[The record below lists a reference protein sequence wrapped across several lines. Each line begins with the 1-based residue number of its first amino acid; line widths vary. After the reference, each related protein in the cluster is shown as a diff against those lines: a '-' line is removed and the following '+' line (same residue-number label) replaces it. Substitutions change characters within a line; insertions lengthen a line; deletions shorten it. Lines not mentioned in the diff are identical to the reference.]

1 MTAIATAIEVQQG
14 IQELIISTSS
24 LKKRAMLA
32 DYELLYKSRL
42 TSNYIRREVL
52 NGKAKFGIESSGK
65 ELLQIALGN
74 SFQKGDFYSGYYR
87 DQTFMLKMGLAS
99 VKDLFTALYADTV
112 NDKFSGG
119 RQMNGHFATPF
130 TDAQGEWLPSTNQYN
145 VTSAISALAGHVP
158 RALGLALASKKFRT
172 SDLKKGDFSVDG
184 NEVSYCVVGDA
195 TTSEGV
201 FFEAV
206 NAACVM
212 QVPMIFV
219 VQDDGYGI
227 SVPVEMQTTK
237 GSISR
242 ALKGFQRSKVG
253 ETGCEIFTARGWN
266 YEELITT
273 FADAAIIAK
282 KEHVPCIVHITEV
295 TQGNGHS
302 TSGSHQRYKS
312 KERLNWEKEQD
323 CLVQFEN
330 WLVGNNWASDEELAD
345 IKTIISKE
353 VLQEKKTAWAA
364 YQKPFLAA
372 KAELLSLLKNL
383 LDSNPQQENLKQ
395 IYQQVQGL
403 TQGEISHLLNLTEQI
418 LYSWNPSDLSTLLSL
433 RNWFIAYKQ
442 QLSGTYQSNLY
453 SETNQAALNVAVQPA
468 QYTADSPMVNGYE
481 VLNQF
486 FDQLFERDDRVYVF
500 GEDVGKIGGVNQ
512 CFAGMQEK
520 YGVDRVFDTGIR
532 EWTIVG
538 QAIGMAMRGLRPIGE
553 IQYLDYLVYALP
565 ALTDDLATLRW
576 RTNGMQKSPVIIRT
590 RGHRLEGIWHSG
602 SPMSMLLGSLRG
614 MYLLTPRNMTQAAGM
629 YNTLMQSDDPAIV
642 IEPLNGYRKK
652 EQLPI
657 NLDTFTVPLGM
668 PEVLQAGEDI
678 TLVTYGSCVGFAQ
691 AAVEQLK
698 NYDISVELIDVQT
711 LLPFDLEHQIL
722 ASIQKTNRVIFFD
735 EDVPGGGT
743 AYMMQQALEVQ
754 GGYKYLDAQPVTIS
768 AKAHR
773 AAFGDNGNYASKPG
787 VFEVVSAAVALMQEA
802 EPKRFELVAELFC

>member
-1 MTAIATAIEVQQG
+1 MTATAIKVQREVQQPV
-14 IQELIISTSS
+14 ISPSS
-24 LKKRAMLA
+24 PKKRAMLK

-74 SFQKGDFYSGYYR
+74 NFQKGDFYSGYYR

-99 VKDLFTALYADTV
+99 VQDLFASLYADTV

-130 TDAQGEWLPSTNQYN
+130 TDEKGNWLASTKQYN
-145 VTSAISALAGHVP
+145 VTSAISSLAGHAP
-158 RALGLALASKKFRT
+158 RALGLALASKKFRA
-172 SDLKKGDFSVDG
+172 SDLEKKDFSING
-184 NEVSYCVVGDA
+184 NEVSYCIVGDA

-201 FFEAV
+201 FFETV

-227 SVPVEMQTTK
+227 SVPVELQTTK
-237 GSISR
+237 GSISK
-242 ALKGFQRSKVG
+242 ALSGFHQNKIG
-253 ETGCEIFTARGWN
+253 KTGCKIIKARGWH
-266 YEELITT
+266 YEELQSK
-273 FADAAIIAK
+273 FKEAATIARTH
-282 KEHVPCIVHITEV
+282 HVPCIVHVTEV

-312 KERLNWEKEQD
+312 KERLQWEKEQD

-330 WLVGNNWASDEELAD
+330 WLVNNNWATDAELAD
-345 IKTIISKE
+345 IKAVVSEE
-353 VLQEKKTAWAA
+353 VRQEKKAAWTAF
-364 YQKPFLAA
+364 QQPFLAA
-372 KAELLSLLKNL
+372 KAELINLLTNLLKT
-383 LDSNPQQENLKQ
+383 NPQQEDL
-395 IYQQVQGL
+395 QQAYKKVQGL
-403 TQGEISHLLNLTEQI
+403 AQGEISHLLNLTEQV
-418 LYSWNPSDLSTLLSL
+418 LYSWNPADLAPLKTL
-433 RNWFIAYKQ
+433 RNWFIDYKK
-442 QLSGTYQSNLY
+442 QLATTYQPNLY
-453 SETNQAALNVAVQPA
+453 SETEQAALKIGIQPA
-468 QYTADSPMVNGYE
+468 QYTPNSPMVNGYE
-481 VLNQF
+481 ILNQF
-486 FDQLFERDDRVYVF
+486 FDQLLERDDRVYAF

-520 YGVDRVFDTGIR
+520 YGEERVFDTGIR

-538 QAIGMAMRGLRPIGE
+538 QAIGMAMRGLKPIGE

-576 RTNGMQKSPVIIRT
+576 RTNGMQKSPAIIRT

-602 SPMSMLLGSLRG
+602 SPMGMLLGSLRG
-614 MYLLTPRNMTQAAGM
+614 MYLCTPRNMTQAAGM
-629 YNTLMQSDDPAIV
+629 YNTLIQSDDPAIV

-652 EQLPI
+652 EQLPT

-668 PEVLQAGEDI
+668 PEVLQAGSDI
-678 TLVTYGSCVGFAQ
+678 TLVTYGSCVAFAQ
-691 AAVEQLK
+691 AAVEKLK
-698 NYDISVELIDVQT
+698 NYGISVELLDVQT

-722 ASIQKTNRVIFFD
+722 ASIKKTNRVIFFD

-754 GGYKYLDAQPVTIS
+754 GGYRYLDAQPVTIS

-787 VFEVVSAAVALMQEA
+787 VFEVMAAAVKLMQES
-802 EPKRFELVAELFC
+802 EPERFRDLVELFAV